1 MEQIPETTGRP
12 DERAI
17 VTYKTTP
24 RPYQQLIVEKTA
36 SMPALALFL
45 EQGLG
50 KSKVALDTAAVQF
63 IENGVEGLVVI
74 SKTTVV
80 ENWKLAEIP
89 AHLSVAY
96 EPYLYSTR
104 TQKKVPPAKLMPQG
118 CLKIV
123 LINDGCA
130 RTDHGYKYLE
140 AFMKQYKCGLVVD
153 ESTIIKNPTA
163 TITKRLLKLSTLAFY
178 TRILCGEPAP
188 QGAADYYSQYK
199 FLNPKILNVG
209 TFTAYK
215 SMYCEQESIWI
226 NGRQIMRPT
235 GAFTPFGKMAFEDS
249 VKPYTVRLRKADVL
263 TDLPPK
269 QYIVKKYQLP
279 PTVQKMYDKLRDDF
293 MTELVIA
300 ESAGELTA
308 LLAISRATRLHQIVS
323 GHAPNDEGTMYEFDS
338 GRVAVLEDILSE
350 RPPGSKT
357 IIWAHYRSS
366 IDSLHARLSH
376 LYGAGFSQ
384 RVYGGVSETE
394 RQAAF
399 QAFKTDPKCQ
409 VLIANAASAGWGLTF
424 TEADACIYYS
434 NSYNYEHRAQSEDRI
449 HRIGQ
454 VADSVQYYDIVAEG
468 TVDEKIMETLAR
480 KGDFSKSVMTNYAEW
495 FGKRQ

>member
-1 MEQIPETTGRP
+1 V
-12 DERAI
+12 D
-17 VTYKTTP
+17 YKTQP

-36 SMPALALFL
+36 QMPALALFL

-63 IENGVEGLVVI
+63 TENGVDGLIVI

-80 ENWKLAEIP
+80 ENWKLAEIST
-89 AHLSVAY
+89 HLGVPY
-96 EPYLYSTR
+96 EAYLYSTR
-104 TQKKVPPAKLMPQG
+104 TCKKIPPPKLMPQG

-130 RTDHGYKYLE
+130 RTDHGFKFLQD
-140 AFMKQYKCGLVVD
+140 FMKQYKCGLVVD
-153 ESTIIKNPTA
+153 ESTIIKNPSA
-163 TITKRLLKLSTLAFY
+163 TITKRMLKLSTMSAY
-178 TRILCGEPAP
+178 NRILCGEPAP
-188 QGAADYYSQYK
+188 QGAVDYYSQYK
-199 FLNPKILNVG
+199 FLNPKIINIG

-215 SMYCEQESIWI
+215 ATFCEQESIWI

-235 GAFTPFGKMAFEDS
+235 GAFTPFGKMAFEDA
-249 VKPYTVRLRKADVL
+249 VKPFTVRLRKADVL

-269 QYIVKKYQLP
+269 QYIVKKYLLP
-279 PTVQKMYDKLRDDF
+279 TTIQKMYDKLRDDF

-300 ESAGELTA
+300 ESAGQLTA
-308 LLAISRATRLHQIVS
+308 TLAISRATRLHQIVS
-323 GHAPNDEGTMYEFDS
+323 GHAPDDEGNMYEFDS
-338 GRVAVLEDILSE
+338 GRMAVLEEILAE
-350 RPPGSKT
+350 RPTGSKT
-357 IIWAHYRSS
+357 IIWAHYRGS
-366 IDSLHARLSH
+366 IDSIHLRLSQ
-376 LYGAGFSQ
+376 LYGKGFSQ

-399 QAFKTDPKCQ
+399 HAFKTDPSCK

-454 VADSVQYYDIVAEG
+454 TADSVQYYDIVAEG
-468 TVDEKIMETLAR
+468 TVDEKIMETLSR
-480 KGDFSKSVMTNYAEW
+480 KGDFSKSIMTNYSEW
-495 FGKRQ
+495 FGRRQ